1 MHSVVHPHQHVVL
14 RLPSGVYK
22 LLKLAPDMNV
32 SLGKFGGFY
41 SNHIIGRPFYFTYEL
56 LDQPGDDGYAL
67 RVVPTAEL
75 HAEALISEGSAEADG
90 VVEDVEMG
98 DDDALPT
105 RTNRDINDDNSSQTL
120 TLEEIEELKRNTTG
134 AGQEIIERLLES
146 HSSIDKKTAFSLAK
160 YKLRKRQKYL
170 KRFTVLPVDVSVLT
184 EYILQGKDPNKI
196 MELRDEMLGLLG
208 CWGNVHHAGNLQL
221 DEVNPGGRYLVVDDT
236 GGLVVAAMA
245 ERMGIL
251 QPPEPGDE
259 EETSEEDEE
268 EEDKDTSNNDVDVAN
283 QQVQGAPEDPTRQTQ
298 ATGTTSNGGGKQNN
312 ASKDYKKQQQ
322 RKSTKQKVMNASNNT
337 ITVIHAYAR
346 PNLSLLKFFGYDDD
360 NPDESHPL
368 FSHLKTA
375 SWLQVL
381 DPHADNIYVERPEE
395 VDEATLKSWKPR
407 QRGLYHR
414 KLARHTRVR
423 AIVDEVRAGGYD
435 GLVVA
440 SLMDPE
446 SILRTAVPLLA
457 GGASTVVYSPA
468 VESLTRLVDLYSSER
483 RAAYIKRKQDL
494 EKEYETLAASSEN
507 DRPSIEAALSAEFTV
522 DPTLILAP
530 MLQTSRVRQ
539 WQVLPGRTHPLMS
552 SRGGSEGYVFHA
564 TRVLP
569 AAGQVH
575 AHGAFAR
582 KKKRKLDESGAQVP
596 AQDVSTP
603 SA

>member
-1 MHSVVHPHQHVVL
+1 MYIRP
-14 RLPSGVYK
+14 
-22 LLKLAPDMNV
+22 V
-32 SLGKFGGFY
+32 SLGKFGSFY
-41 SNHIIGRPFYFTYEL
+41 SNQIIGRPFYFTYEF

-67 RVVPTAEL
+67 RVVPAAEL

-90 VVEDVEMG
+90 VVDDVEMSNG
-98 DDDALPT
+98 DSLPT

-120 TLEEIEELKRNTTG
+120 TWQEIEELKRNTTG
-134 AGQEIIERLLES
+134 AGQEIIEKILEA
-146 HSSIDKKTAFSLAK
+146 HSTIDKKTAFSLAK

-196 MELRDEMLGLLG
+196 MELRDEMIGLLG

-221 DEVNPGGRYLVVDDT
+221 DDVKPGGRYLVVDDT

-251 QPPEPGDE
+251 QPPEPEDE
-259 EETSEEDEE
+259 EETGDDDEDETY
-268 EEDKDTSNNDVDVAN
+268 TSNNDGDVAD
-283 QQVQGAPEDPTRQTQ
+283 QQMPNAPEESTQQNQ
-298 ATGTTSNGGGKQNN
+298 ATDTASQKQNN
-312 ASKDYKKQQQ
+312 AGGDTPQ
-322 RKSTKQKVMNASNNT
+322 RHTTHQNATNARENT

-346 PNLSLLKFFGYDDD
+346 PNLSLLKFFGYDEDT
-360 NPDESHPL
+360 PDESHPL
-368 FSHLKTA
+368 FSHLKSAT
-375 SWLQVL
+375 WLQLL
-381 DPHADNIYVERPEE
+381 DPHADNIYGERPED

-407 QRGLYHR
+407 QRGIYHR
-414 KLARHTRVR
+414 KLARYIRVR
-423 AIVDEVRAGGYD
+423 ATVDEVRAGGYD

-446 SILRTAVPLLA
+446 SVLRHAVPLLA

-468 VESLTRLVDLYSSER
+468 IEPLTQLVDLYSSDR
-483 RAAYIKRKQDL
+483 RGAYIKRKLAL
-494 EKEYETLAASSEN
+494 EKEQEDLAASSEA
-507 DRPSIEAALSAEFTV
+507 DLASIEAALSAEFTL
-522 DPTLILAP
+522 DPTLLLGP

-552 SRGGSEGYVFHA
+552 DRGGSEGYIFHA

-569 AAGQVH
+569 VAGHVN
-575 AHGAFAR
+575 AHGAYGR
-582 KKKRKLDESGAQVP
+582 KKKRKLDESGAHAPTQE
-596 AQDVSTP
+596 VSTP